1 MRDEPTEH
9 ADWLRFVFERYERPV
24 VSYALRLL
32 GNDLEAARD
41 CAQETFLQ
49 LCSLE
54 RGHRP
59 NPIDAWLFCTCRYR
73 VIDRLRKERTVPYS
87 ATSLEMMALPS
98 EQDASSNLTKHEEQ
112 QRLAMELDKLS
123 DRQRQ
128 VILLRLNEGLSYKV
142 IAERM
147 GLQVNAVGVY
157 LHEAVMKL
165 RSALNEK
172 PTQ

>member
-1 MRDEPTEH
+1 MRDEPIDH
-9 ADWLRFVFERYERPV
+9 AEWLRCVFERYERPV
-24 VSYALRLL
+24 VAYALKLL
-32 GNDLEAARD
+32 RNDLEGARD

-73 VIDRLRKERTVPYS
+73 VIDRIRKENAMSYS
-87 ATSLEMMALPS
+87 ATSIEPLAPPTYEN
-98 EQDASSNLTKHEEQ
+98 ASDNLSKQEEQ
-112 QRLAMELDKLS
+112 QRLAIELDKLS

-128 VILLRLNEGLSYKV
+128 VILLRLKEGLSYKV
-142 IAERM
+142 IAERL

-165 RSALNEK
+165 RSALNET
-172 PTQ
+172 PSQ